1 MVFFSDVLRDGQ
13 EGVRSWEGEGG
24 EASVYGFNYKKGIKP
39 PMLASG
45 VESDLNKLMFYRGNW
60 QHVCCIYNK
69 RYRRQRQINKLS
81 FSPNIREVIIGEI
94 GLSEQMTARSFLSTQ
109 KWEREGHLYPG
120 WQTESVLL
128 VNKLIF
134 GKVTI
139 CFTFCIQ
146 SLSSGIQD
154 WLSLCRVE
162 GSWGCSSPYQ
172 HSWKERHAW
181 LRCYGLLAYS
191 CRWTRREAQPG
202 IPISPAVRSCSAPA
216 GLLPTSKRRSSLCQL
231 LPGSLPSGLL
241 LSCLWKARRRPRI
254 SSWPPTWCGNLR
266 QVGWKG
272 SLEEAFD

>member
-13 EGVRSWEGEGG
+13 EGVRSWEGEWG
-24 EASVYGFNYKKGIKP
+24 EASIYGFNYEKGIKP
-39 PMLASG
+39 SMLASG
-45 VESDLNKLMFYRGNW
+45 MESDLNKLMFHCGNL

-69 RYRRQRQINKLS
+69 CNRRQRQINKLS

-94 GLSEQMTARSFLSTQ
+94 GLSEQMTACSFLSTQ

-120 WQTESVLL
+120 WQTKSVLL

-154 WLSLCRVE
+154 GLSLRKVE
-162 GSWGCSSPYQ
+162 GSRGCSSPYQ
-172 HSWKERHAW
+172 HSSNERHAW
-181 LRCYGLLAYS
+181 LRCCGLLPYS

-202 IPISPAVRSCSAPA
+202 IPISPAVRSCSALA
-216 GLLPTSKRRSSLCQL
+216 GLLPTAKTRSSSLCQL
-231 LPGSLPSGLL
+231 FPGSLPPVLRL
-241 LSCLWKARRRPRI
+241 FCLWKALRPRI

-266 QVGWKG
+266 PAGWKDN
-272 SLEEAFD
+272 LEEAFD